1 MIELIENPSNQ
12 CSISISDWH

>member
-12 CSISISDWH
+12 CSISISIS